1 MLYAHILELDDH
13 LNELSIR
20 EIDIADHLGEPLN
33 SHFQSSME
41 PMKWAIGGKSTLD
54 VLLNYGLGRYMT
66 KYNTLLYIHIDLDN
80 GFDHCPAQ
88 LL

>member
-1 MLYAHILELDDH
+1 MTYVKSILPGVFPGIYSDHKKAYSNIQVPNCWNNMLYAHILELDDH

-41 PMKWAIGGKSTLD
+41 PMKWAIGG
-54 VLLNYGLGRYMT
+54 
-66 KYNTLLYIHIDLDN
+66 
-80 GFDHCPAQ
+80 
-88 LL
+88 